1 MQNDTQNPVPA
12 TDPNAVV
19 TTSIPADVTMTP
31 APVVATDTTTVT
43 EAPAVM
49 PEATVTAGTPV
60 AETVTET
67 SATTFPDPEAVVM
80 PEEKVE
86 EPAVVN
92 PTV

>member
-43 EAPAVM
+43 E
-49 PEATVTAGTPV
+49 GTPV

-86 EPAVVN
+86 EPVVV
-92 PTV
+92 PTDTPQTV